1 MTVFLSLDDQDKQA
15 IRNIIIEHLSS
26 ADDVC
31 VWYIST
37 EENNLYMK
45 EESSIA

>member
-26 ADDVC
+26 VDDVK
-31 VWYIST
+31 YIST